1 MSLSSR
7 LLAAIAIEAFLLLFC
22 VLCFFV
28 LSVGG
33 NETPAVLV
41 AVLAIIYLFFWLLIT
56 GTVLVA
62 GCQLIGL
69 GVPRFIIRKLPFDTE
84 NEKGFM
90 LLLAGTSYIYMVLGF
105 ALSYLVIS
113 HYDPRAFNLSDL
125 DAISGIYFS
134 GATIAT
140 VGFGD
145 IYPVSTLARLIVIV
159 EIAAGLAYPVLFFS
173 LVATFIKGKS

>member
-1 MSLSSR
+1 
-7 LLAAIAIEAFLLLFC
+7 
-22 VLCFFV
+22 
-28 LSVGG
+28 
-33 NETPAVLV
+33 
-41 AVLAIIYLFFWLLIT
+41 
-56 GTVLVA
+56 
-62 GCQLIGL
+62 
-69 GVPRFIIRKLPFDTE
+69 
-84 NEKGFM
+84 M

-140 VGFGD
+140 GGFGD